1 MPSLVNSHS
10 SLVSFQRISTADDT
24 PLFID
29 MPAFSV
35 GVPVTSLFN
44 VIILSAT
51 SSVAVLIVVVVPLTV
66 KSPLTINPPTVRL
79 LVVVAPLSVTLS
91 RVSVSV

>member
-1 MPSLVNSHS
+1 M
-10 SLVSFQRISTADDT
+10 
-24 PLFID
+24 
-29 MPAFSV
+29 
-35 GVPVTSLFN
+35 
-44 VIILSAT
+44 LSAT

-91 RVSVSV
+91 SVSVSV